1 MRKVVIYIEEVWK
14 DINEFKGYYQVSNF
28 GRIKSLFRYVKVKN
42 GFRSVPE
49 KILKPKIDKDGYL
62 HVVLQKDRKSR
73 YLTIHRIVA
82 DTFIDNPNNLPHVNH
97 KNENKQDNR
106 VENLEWCTEQ
116 YNCNYG
122 TRNLRRAESQS
133 KEVCQYDK
141 DGNLIATY
149 KNTKIASEN
158 TGIVRFNIINV
169 CNNRRKVAG
178 GYVWKYRKEMM

>member
-122 TRNLRRAESQS
+122 NRNKKLSKSKYKAINQYSLNGDLIREWESGIS
-133 KEVCQYDK
+133 IEKET
-141 DGNLIATY
+141 GFNN
-149 KNTKIASEN
+149 KNISACCR
-158 TGIVRFNIINV
+158 GVR
-169 CNNRRKVAG
+169 KTAY
-178 GYVWKYRKEMM
+178 GYIWKFA